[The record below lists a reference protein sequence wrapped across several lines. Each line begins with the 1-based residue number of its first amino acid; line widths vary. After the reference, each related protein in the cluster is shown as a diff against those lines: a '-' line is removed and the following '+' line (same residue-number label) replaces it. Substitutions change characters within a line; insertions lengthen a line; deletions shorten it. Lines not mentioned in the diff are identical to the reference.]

1 MQKVKLKKQYLFL
14 KPLNIILIIFFLV
27 ILTDIFL
34 LKYLSNQVSPVM
46 FEYAKTEAK
55 KISSIVINEAVA
67 KYITEKIDPD
77 ELFNITKDDNG
88 EIKSVDFNAQA
99 INKQLTKATTSI
111 QQEMKKI
118 ENGKADELEFKKYIF
133 PDYDEKDLKDGI
145 IYRFSLG
152 SLWNSNI
159 LYTFGPKIPVK
170 INLIGDVTS
179 NVKTEI
185 KNYGINN
192 ALIQVYVNLK
202 VTEKI
207 ILPFFNKDV
216 TINTKIPVAM
226 KLVTGTVPNYYV
238 SGENSQTPLV
248 TIPAE

>member
-1 MQKVKLKKQYLFL
+1 MQKVNLKKHYFSLN
-14 KPLNIILIIFFLV
+14 PLNIIIIVMFLV
-27 ILTDIFL
+27 ILTSIL
-34 LKYLSNQVSPVM
+34 LLNYLNNQISPVM
-46 FEYAKTEAK
+46 FEYSKTEAK
-55 KISSIVINEAVA
+55 KISSIVINEAIS
-67 KYITEKIDPD
+67 KYITEKIDPN
-77 ELFNITKDDNG
+77 ELFSITKDDNG
-88 EIKSVDFNAQA
+88 EIKSVDFNAQT
-99 INKQLTKATTSI
+99 ITKLLTKATTSI

-133 PDYDEKDLKDGI
+133 PDYNEKDLKDGI

-179 NVKTEI
+179 NIKTEI

-202 VTEKI
+202 VTEKL

-216 TINTKIPVAM
+216 TINTKVPVAM

-238 SGENSQTPLV
+238 DGENSKTPLV
-248 TIPAE
+248 TIPAD